1 MKRNQLYVTW
11 IVILTMT
18 ILVGACN
25 AHQDN
30 STYYYLKNIYLEAKQ
45 AQDSA
50 NYSKAMELYKE
61 CVAECSSE
69 KYEKDDSIKL
79 LLPTS
84 MVQLMNVYQSASM
97 PQECIDYLDSLRRE
111 VKMKDNPHRNRVLTE
126 TFKRDVYV
134 LLGYAMSRTDAEK
147 EAALIMDTAMAMPMA
162 YPTPER
168 KLRDYTYAA
177 AVYYCVPLCQDKAL
191 KYGRKALNEVKQ
203 SQQKSTAQWLVAIM
217 AKLYQNKGEIGKS
230 ISMCHEGYELGKM
243 SQDTLGMANSKKE
256 LADYLFQWKLYDE
269 ADKYA
274 TDAIQLLEGL
284 GNSNP
289 MVATVAYTIKAKILE
304 QKGKK
309 KEAGI

>member
-25 AHQDN
+25 SHQDN

-134 LLGYAMSRTDAEK
+134 LLGYAMSRTDAE
-147 EAALIMDTAMAMPMA
+147 
-162 YPTPER
+162 R
-168 KLRDYTYAA
+168 KRL
-177 AVYYCVPLCQDKAL
+177 
-191 KYGRKALNEVKQ
+191 
-203 SQQKSTAQWLVAIM
+203 SSW
-217 AKLYQNKGEIGKS
+217 
-230 ISMCHEGYELGKM
+230 
-243 SQDTLGMANSKKE
+243 
-256 LADYLFQWKLYDE
+256 
-269 ADKYA
+269 
-274 TDAIQLLEGL
+274 IQLWLCLWHTLPQNE
-284 GNSNP
+284 N
-289 MVATVAYTIKAKILE
+289 
-304 QKGKK
+304 
-309 KEAGI
+309 